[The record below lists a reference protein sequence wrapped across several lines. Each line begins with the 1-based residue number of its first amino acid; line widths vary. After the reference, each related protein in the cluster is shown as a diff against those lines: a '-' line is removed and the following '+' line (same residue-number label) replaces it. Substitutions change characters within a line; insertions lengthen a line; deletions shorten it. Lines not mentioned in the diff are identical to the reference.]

1 MQQILTVEQV
11 ASYFGKSPRTIRL
24 WITSGKLAAR
34 KVGKS
39 YIVTQDAIH
48 EAVKPAIQVVD
59 DAMAVVDDIKHRRAV
74 KEFLAFMQSSSATLA
89 DLRAVQEEDILMDES
104 RWLGQAS

>member
-24 WITSGKLAAR
+24 WITNGKLPAR

-39 YIVTQDAIH
+39 YLVTQDAVS
-48 EAVKPAIQVVD
+48 ELVSPQPLAKVD
-59 DAMAVVDDIKHRRAV
+59 RKHSVR
-74 KEFLAFMQSSSATLA
+74 EFLSFMSGCSASLA
-89 DLRAVQEEDILMDES
+89 DFQARQEEEMRLEEAAWGKKS
-104 RWLGQAS
+104 